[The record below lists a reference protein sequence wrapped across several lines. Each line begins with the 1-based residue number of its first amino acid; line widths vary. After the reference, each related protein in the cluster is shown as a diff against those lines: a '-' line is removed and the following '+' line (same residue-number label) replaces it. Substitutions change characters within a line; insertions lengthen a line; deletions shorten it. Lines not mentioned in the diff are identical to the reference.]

1 MGSALV
7 RIVVSKYGKIG
18 NEEIERI
25 TETMQEC
32 YSRLA
37 PHEVSFVDLYLFE
50 RSSSV
55 EAFFAKECR
64 EVGVA
69 SAPFDELFFAMHDA
83 WRGTPRITLCL
94 ERMKELPRLVK
105 IGGIHHEVG
114 HSVLHGNLRYYVLSF
129 PPALLKIAERFNLS
143 FEYMANLLYLVSIT
157 VKDCDVTRLLYQ
169 RGYVEDQVA
178 YAKHLLKVS
187 ENDILSWEISQGKPP
202 AEALCLVSYLK
213 AAGCAAPL
221 LVDKKFGEKV
231 KQHLMRSLSYLPTN
245 RSALLLKLIEGF
257 SSAETDTLDNI
268 DHLTGKCK
276 LIFEA
281 VFPQQRGVRQKII

>member
-1 MGSALV
+1 
-7 RIVVSKYGKIG
+7 
-18 NEEIERI
+18 
-25 TETMQEC
+25 
-32 YSRLA
+32 
-37 PHEVSFVDLYLFE
+37 
-50 RSSSV
+50 
-55 EAFFAKECR
+55 
-64 EVGVA
+64 
-69 SAPFDELFFAMHDA
+69 
-83 WRGTPRITLCL
+83 
-94 ERMKELPRLVK
+94 
-105 IGGIHHEVG
+105 
-114 HSVLHGNLRYYVLSF
+114 
-129 PPALLKIAERFNLS
+129 
-143 FEYMANLLYLVSIT
+143 MANLLYLVSMA
-157 VKDCDVTRLLYQ
+157 VKDYEVTRLLYQ

-202 AEALCLVSYLK
+202 AEALCLVSCLK

-245 RSALLLKLIEGF
+245 RSALLLKLIEGL

-281 VFPQQRGVRQKII
+281 VFP

>member
-7 RIVVSKYGKIG
+7 RIVVSRFGKIG
-18 NEEIERI
+18 DEEVARV

-69 SAPFDELFFAMHDA
+69 STSFDELFFAIHDA

-94 ERMKELPRLVK
+94 ERMEKLPRLVK
-105 IGGIHHEVG
+105 MGGIHHEVG
-114 HSVLHGNLRYYVLSF
+114 HSILHGNLRYYILSF
-129 PPALLKIAERFNLS
+129 PPALLKIAEQFNLS
-143 FEYMANLLYLVSIT
+143 FEYMANLLYLVSMA
-157 VKDCDVTRLLYQ
+157 VKDYEVTRLLYQ

-202 AEALCLVSYLK
+202 AEALCLVSCLK

-245 RSALLLKLIEGF
+245 RSALLLKLIEGL

-281 VFPQQRGVRQKII
+281 VFP